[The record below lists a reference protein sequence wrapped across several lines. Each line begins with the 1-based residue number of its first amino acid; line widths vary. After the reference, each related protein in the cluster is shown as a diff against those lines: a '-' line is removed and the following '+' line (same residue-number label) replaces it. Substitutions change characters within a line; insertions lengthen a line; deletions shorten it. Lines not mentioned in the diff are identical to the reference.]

1 MLSGCK
7 LLKHK
12 ILIGIL
18 YGCGLRCMEVRNL
31 RLCDLDFD
39 RKQLKVVQGKG
50 KKTAICH
57 FRTFD
62 SGIKK
67 YIEAEKPEN
76 YLFGMPREGR
86 AGASTGGMFDSRY
99 SQQGV
104 QWAVKQ
110 ASKTAK
116 ILKEVSVHTLRHSFA
131 THLLEDGMDILSIK
145 NLLGHESIDTDVDLS
160 SNCTTFHTKTLFTA
174 RYPFFRIW
182 EEMRGFKTIKTANST
197 SISTSIHE
205 VADVLNKLGS
215 KLEDLGL
222 NSWQLRTLFAL
233 KSAEHRLWEDISML
247 ATNAEISASATTPAE
262 TAIAR
267 NAKDGTE
274 EWIGYKRETGNRTA
288 SCTLFSRGFTLPE
301 VLNKT
306 ALHEPKMLYDILFE
320 TAWETFQ
327 TFGKNKISKWE

>member
-50 KKTAICH
+50 KKDRYLPLSEHLI
-57 FRTFD
+57 R
-62 SGIKK
+62 GLKK

-86 AGASTGGMFDSRY
+86 AGASTSLSTGFDSRY
-99 SQQGV
+99 SQRGV

-145 NLLGHESIDTDVDLS
+145 NLLGHESIDTTLIYLQIAQLS
-160 SNCTTFHTKTLFTA
+160 TQ
-174 RYPFFRIW
+174 
-182 EEMRGFKTIKTANST
+182 
-197 SISTSIHE
+197 
-205 VADVLNKLGS
+205 KLYS
-215 KLEDLGL
+215 PL
-222 NSWQLRTLFAL
+222 
-233 KSAEHRLWEDISML
+233 
-247 ATNAEISASATTPAE
+247 
-262 TAIAR
+262 
-267 NAKDGTE
+267 
-274 EWIGYKRETGNRTA
+274 
-288 SCTLFSRGFTLPE
+288 
-301 VLNKT
+301 
-306 ALHEPKMLYDILFE
+306 DILFSE
-320 TAWETFQ
+320 
-327 TFGKNKISKWE
+327 FGKK

>member
-57 FRTFD
+57 FRAFD

-86 AGASTGGMFDSRY
+86 AGASTSLSTGFDSRY
-99 SQQGV
+99 SQRGV

-110 ASKTAK
+110 ASKRQK
-116 ILKEVSVHTLRHSFA
+116 
-131 THLLEDGMDILSIK
+131 
-145 NLLGHESIDTDVDLS
+145 
-160 SNCTTFHTKTLFTA
+160 
-174 RYPFFRIW
+174 Y
-182 EEMRGFKTIKTANST
+182 
-197 SISTSIHE
+197 
-205 VADVLNKLGS
+205 
-215 KLEDLGL
+215 
-222 NSWQLRTLFAL
+222 
-233 KSAEHRLWEDISML
+233 
-247 ATNAEISASATTPAE
+247 
-262 TAIAR
+262 
-267 NAKDGTE
+267 
-274 EWIGYKRETGNRTA
+274 
-288 SCTLFSRGFTLPE
+288 
-301 VLNKT
+301 
-306 ALHEPKMLYDILFE
+306 
-320 TAWETFQ
+320 
-327 TFGKNKISKWE
+327 